1 MLRLLQR
8 ANSPKAVA
16 IVFVLVV
23 AVNGLHLYGNGR
35 LPVAKYVGLAWEYPL
50 YMLVALLVLLAISV
64 VARSFFAFIRRR
76 RSAAKLIEYRADY
89 LYEEEQ
95 QQRPALEAQ
104 EARTQQLH
112 TYGLEQEL
120 LRLQKEHRKLAEELE
135 EVLALQR
142 EREQERKRVVEGLQA
157 IEQVLL
163 DRSSNRSFTPRPLR
177 WREWT

>member
-8 ANSPKAVA
+8 VNSPKALA
-16 IVFVLVV
+16 IVVVLVV
-23 AVNGLHLYGNGR
+23 AVNGLIFYDSGV
-35 LPVAKYVGLAWEYPL
+35 LPVA
-50 YMLVALLVLLAISV
+50 ALLVLLAISV
-64 VARSFFAFIRRR
+64 VIGSFFAFIRRR

-104 EARTQQLH
+104 EAITHQQLH

-135 EVLALQR
+135 EVLEKVLALQR
-142 EREQERKRVVEGLQA
+142 EREQERKRIVEGLQA
-157 IEQVLL
+157 IEQALL
-163 DRSSNRSFTPRPLR
+163 HRSSTRSLTARPRSKG
-177 WREWT
+177 